1 MAIRKPRLDQTIDY
15 HEAVRRKLVMMNLY
29 LVTTNGSGSNLGIRA
44 EITLLCLFAE
54 GEELEFHASAQE
66 LVSLDSSGNADDIV
80 DALHSLIAEIYS
92 SAEDRDAAV
101 RHMFGEHEYVT
112 IETAQEV
119 YNCLK
124 QYTQA
129 KNETEAE
136 PDGAES
142 PEIPF

>member
-1 MAIRKPRLDQTIDY
+1 MSIRKPRLDQTIDY
-15 HEAVRRKLVMMNLY
+15 HEAVRRKLVMMSLY
-29 LVTTNGSGSNLGIRA
+29 LVPTNGSGSNLGIRA

-66 LVSLDSSGNADDIV
+66 LVSLDSSGNADDIS

-101 RHMFGEHEYVT
+101 RQMFGTYEYVT
-112 IETAQEV
+112 IETAWEV

-124 QYTQA
+124 QYSRA
-129 KNETEAE
+129 KNETESE
-136 PDGAES
+136 PEEFQSTAHLV
-142 PEIPF
+142 

>member
-1 MAIRKPRLDQTIDY
+1 MSVRKPRLDQTISY
-15 HEAVRRKLVMMNLY
+15 REAVRRKLVMMSLY

-44 EITLLCLFAE
+44 EITLLCTFAT

-66 LVSLDSSGNADDIV
+66 LVSLDSSGNADDIAN
-80 DALHSLIAEIYS
+80 ALYSMVAKIYS

-112 IETAQEV
+112 IETAWEV

-124 QYTQA
+124 QYAQA
-129 KNETEAE
+129 KNETESE
-136 PDGAES
+136 PVAPE
-142 PEIPF
+142 EIPF